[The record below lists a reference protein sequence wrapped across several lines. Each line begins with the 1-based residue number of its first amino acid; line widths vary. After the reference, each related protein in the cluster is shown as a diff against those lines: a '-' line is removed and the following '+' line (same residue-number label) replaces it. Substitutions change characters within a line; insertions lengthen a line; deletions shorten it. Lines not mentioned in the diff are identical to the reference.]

1 VKLIAVVAEGG
12 CGCGCVAPDCLC
24 CPACIPLLSMGS
36 RPETRPV
43 DGAAGLRRVM
53 RLELLTIFWMVVEAL
68 AGIGSGIA
76 AGSAALVGFGLDSV
90 VEVFAAVVVVWQ
102 LRGMGE
108 ERERSALRLIA
119 VSFFLLAAYVGAESL
134 RDLVLA
140 HHPEASPA
148 GIVLA
153 AAAIVLMPLLA
164 RAKKRA
170 GEELGSATVVA
181 ESSETRLCAYLSAA
195 LLAGLALNAVL
206 GWWWADPLAGLGI
219 AAVAAR
225 EGREA
230 WRGDPCCNVT

>member
-1 VKLIAVVAEGG
+1 MAQGG
-12 CGCGCVAPDCLC
+12 CGCGCVATDCFC
-24 CPACIPLLSMGS
+24 SAACVPLLSVGS

-43 DGAAGLRRVM
+43 DGGARLRRVM
-53 RLELLTIFWMVVEAL
+53 RLELLTIVWMVVEAL
-68 AGIGSGIA
+68 AGIGSGLA

-108 ERERSALRLIA
+108 ERERGALRLIA

-140 HHPEASPA
+140 HRPEASPA

-164 RAKKRA
+164 RAKRRA

-195 LLAGLALNAVL
+195 LLVGLALNAAL

-225 EGREA
+225 EGLGA
-230 WRGDPCCNVT
+230 WRGDQCCD